1 MTANSFALK
10 LTNPAG
16 GGAERAESLSR
27 RPVKLTAR
35 PADCNPFSI
44 RVKLSSTVQI
54 FCLIK
59 KERKKISFC
68 APFLEPVWNQSLVL
82 N

>member
-10 LTNPAG
+10 LTNPSG

-35 PADCNPFSI
+35 PADCTPLFDTGKIKFDGSNI
-44 RVKLSSTVQI
+44 LSD
-54 FCLIK
+54 K
-59 KERKKISFC
+59 KGAQKD
-68 APFLEPVWNQSLVL
+68 
-82 N
+82 